1 MTDPEHMKEMVDY
14 AAVAMALGAF
24 AEVLPAIA
32 ALFALIWTLVRVYE
46 WARYRFFGKDSYF
59 KDGD

>member
-14 AAVAMALGAF
+14 TAILVTLGTL
-24 AEVLPAIA
+24 AELLPSIA
-32 ALFALIWTLVRVYE
+32 AGLAIIWTLVRAYE
-46 WARYRFFGKDSYF
+46 YVRYRFFGKDSYF